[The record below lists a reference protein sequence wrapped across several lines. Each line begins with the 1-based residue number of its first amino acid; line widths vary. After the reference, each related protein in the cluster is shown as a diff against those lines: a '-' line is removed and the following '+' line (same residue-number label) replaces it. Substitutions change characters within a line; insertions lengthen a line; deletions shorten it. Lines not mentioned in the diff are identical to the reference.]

1 MAIDKNGKEITK
13 NISYIF
19 QYTDSTRFMATSLLN
34 FVNKL
39 LDIIHKIRCKFG
51 PYDKKNVKNVE
62 LHISIASVFLN
73 TQILMIL

>member
-1 MAIDKNGKEITK
+1 MAPL
-13 NISYIF
+13 
-19 QYTDSTRFMATSLLN
+19 LLN

-39 LDIIHKIRCKFG
+39 VDIIHKIRCKFG

-62 LHISIASVFLN
+62 LYISIASVFLN